1 MQWTLEFRVV
11 MQNQSIANQRMNR
24 GGNGSQGSNAP
35 IFYCEDVSVEFG
47 EIRALKNI
55 QLTIERGEIIF
66 VTGASGAGKTTLLK
80 LLSGL
85 QEPTSGKLI
94 RPNVL
99 GGKKNLYVSN
109 VFQDLRL
116 MGKYTCEENLM
127 FAYDSN
133 IYKDKN
139 EFIQDMHELARIL
152 AIKDRL
158 NLKINQA
165 NGGLQQKVAII
176 RSLLTRPD
184 ILIADEPTSSLDTD
198 NARRLFDVFNLY
210 NAKRGLTV
218 VWATHNKE
226 LIKSFTGRIIHLD
239 NGRLVYSGHACF
251 I

>member
-1 MQWTLEFRVV
+1 MFKQSGT
-11 MQNQSIANQRMNR
+11 QNNKTTR
-24 GGNGSQGSNAP
+24 GPNGPTGP
-35 IFYCEDVSVEFG
+35 IFYCEDVSVQFD

-55 QLTIERGEIIF
+55 QLTIERGEIVF
-66 VTGASGAGKTTLLK
+66 VTGASGAGKTTMLK
-80 LLSGL
+80 LLSGIT
-85 QEPTSGKLI
+85 EPTSGKII
-94 RPNVL
+94 RPNFFT
-99 GGKKNLYVSN
+99 GNNKKNLYISN

-127 FAYDSN
+127 FAYDSALYN
-133 IYKDKN
+133 SKN
-139 EFIQDMHELARIL
+139 EFIQDMHELCRIL
-152 AIKDRL
+152 GIKDRL
-158 NLKINQA
+158 GLKVNQA

-184 ILIADEPTSSLDTD
+184 VLIADEPTSSLDTD

-218 VWATHNKE
+218 VWATHHKE

>member
-1 MQWTLEFRVV
+1 MTLENWVT
-11 MQNQSIANQRMNR
+11 MYQQINSTNAKNKNT
-24 GGNGSQGSNAP
+24 NGSKPYAGP
-35 IFYCEDVSVEFG
+35 IFYCEDLSVQFG

-66 VTGASGAGKTTLLK
+66 VTGASGAGKSTLLK
-80 LLSGL
+80 LLSGH
-85 QEPTSGKLI
+85 QEPTHGKII
-94 RPNVL
+94 RPNEMS
-99 GGKKNLYVSN
+99 GKKNLYISN

-116 MGKYTCEENLM
+116 MGKYTCEENLL
-127 FAYDSN
+127 FAYDSS

-139 EFIQDMHELARIL
+139 EFVQDMNELTRIL
-152 AIKDRL
+152 GIRDRL
-158 NLKINQA
+158 HLKINVA

-184 ILIADEPTSSLDTD
+184 VLVADEPTSSLDTD

-210 NAKRGLTV
+210 NSKRGLTV

-226 LIKSFTGRIIHLD
+226 LIKSFTGRILHLD
-239 NGRLVYSGHACF
+239 NGRLVYSGSACS